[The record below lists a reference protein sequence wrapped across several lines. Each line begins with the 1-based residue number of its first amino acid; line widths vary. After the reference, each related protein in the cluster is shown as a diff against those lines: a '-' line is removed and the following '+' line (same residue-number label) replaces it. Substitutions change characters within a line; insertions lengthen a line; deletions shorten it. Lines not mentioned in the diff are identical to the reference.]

1 MSDHECP
8 QLEVST
14 VYKGYAGGAAILIRE
29 IWVDGTDY
37 AQVVFAVADDDKNT
51 ASTEVDPEQVL
62 EIAAKLSEAAHRAL
76 WRRQFAEEA

>member
-14 VYKGYAGGAAILIRE
+14 VYEGCAGGDAILIQE
-29 IWVDGTDY
+29 IWVAGMDY
-37 AQVVFAVADDDKNT
+37 AQVVFTVAADENT

>member
-1 MSDHECP
+1 MNGNDRL
-8 QLEVST
+8 QLEAST
-14 VYKGYAGGAAILIRE
+14 VYEGRAGDDAILIQE

-37 AQVVFAVADDDKNT
+37 AQVVFTVAADESA

-76 WRRQFAEEA
+76 WRRQFAG